1 MLQLEFSQ
9 IDYIPPV
16 QSVCSEGSLVSL
28 VSYYP
33 PAGRRGPVCTRNAR
47 QAVLS
52 KTLNAKSLHQCVK
65 ARNSSEWQGLW
76 GTTHS
81 SHLCCCCWEKPL
93 QGKGKG
99 PGEQKSWSSTGRT
112 LQALWGVVENC
123 LPSPG
128 SLQPFVIHT
137 HTHPILSSRSAS
149 SAAFWRTQNYQ
160 TKYLSLTR
168 SGKARWYWNIF
179 ALGPLD
185 ACFNCVTPLRMIWF
199 KSDCLVCM
207 VINSSWLAIFLGY

>member
-81 SHLCCCCWEKPL
+81 SHLCCRCWEKPL

-99 PGEQKSWSSTGRT
+99 PGEQKSWSSNGRT
-112 LQALWGVVENC
+112 PQALWGVVENC

-137 HTHPILSSRSAS
+137 HAQPNPFLEVCQQRCFLKDSKLSNKILVPYQIRKSS
-149 SAAFWRTQNYQ
+149 
-160 TKYLSLTR
+160 
-168 SGKARWYWNIF
+168 
-179 ALGPLD
+179 
-185 ACFNCVTPLRMIWF
+185 MILKHLCPGATW
-199 KSDCLVCM
+199 CL
-207 VINSSWLAIFLGY
+207 L